1 MPSEMVR
8 RILSITSVSNGVR
21 QGAISSAI
29 LFAIYIDELLKILKR
44 SRLGCHI
51 HTVFL
56 GAFIFADDIFLLS
69 ASRAGLQSLVN
80 ICDEFASEHN
90 LKFGTNADPTKS
102 KTKCIV
108 FAKKTQKNS
117 NLAPITLNGQELPWV
132 KKVTHLGNVL
142 EEDNSMKMDL
152 ALKRGK
158 FIGKV
163 NSLLQEF
170 HYVDSG
176 MLMTLVNVYAS
187 SFYGSSLWDLMSKD
201 AEKLYRTWNVT
212 VRNVYRLDRRTHRN
226 LIEPLSNC
234 LHLKGMLLSR
244 FVSFHRELL
253 KSRKFSVR
261 FLARL
266 QQNDLRTSAG
276 RTLHSLLEECR
287 IFGYDLEK
295 LTPGRVKSC
304 VRYAPVTSEWEVK
317 LAKELLALRDRQLV
331 VNGFGHDEVEE
342 MFNYICTN

>member
-1 MPSEMVR
+1 
-8 RILSITSVSNGVR
+8 
-21 QGAISSAI
+21 
-29 LFAIYIDELLKILKR
+29 
-44 SRLGCHI
+44 
-51 HTVFL
+51 
-56 GAFIFADDIFLLS
+56 
-69 ASRAGLQSLVN
+69 
-80 ICDEFASEHN
+80 
-90 LKFGTNADPTKS
+90 
-102 KTKCIV
+102 
-108 FAKKTQKNS
+108 
-117 NLAPITLNGQELPWV
+117 
-132 KKVTHLGNVL
+132 
-142 EEDNSMKMDL
+142 
-152 ALKRGK
+152 
-158 FIGKV
+158 
-163 NSLLQEF
+163 
-170 HYVDSG
+170 
-176 MLMTLVNVYAS
+176 
-187 SFYGSSLWDLMSKD
+187 MSKD

-276 RTLHSLLEECR
+276 RTSHSLLEECR